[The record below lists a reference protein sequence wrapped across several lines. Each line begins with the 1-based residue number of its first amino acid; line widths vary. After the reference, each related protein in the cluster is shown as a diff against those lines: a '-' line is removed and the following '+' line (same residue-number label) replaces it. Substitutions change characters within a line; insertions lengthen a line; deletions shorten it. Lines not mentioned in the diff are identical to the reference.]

1 MRRDSCEVRQLLASH
16 RWLFRHQPILHVC
29 GNAELSSFSD
39 GFGSLQSGRQL
50 FGLGQSLGGPASPIV
65 AIEIVSLDFCHVIV
79 LTRRTR
85 VAVLPPNSI
94 AHHRAG
100 VRGKSALS
108 APQSPVFEPGTC
120 RGIMLDLHGRLHLG
134 QRGHT
139 ARRGNNAGFFGS
151 GIDALVESA
160 GALPNAPLPMNAGTV
175 R

>member
-29 GNAELSSFSD
+29 GNAELSGFSD

-100 VRGKSALS
+100 VQLRLVVNLHSVHRRVRYSNPERAEVLCWTSMGDCIWDNEAT
-108 APQSPVFEPGTC
+108 PPGEAIT
-120 RGIMLDLHGRLHLG
+120 RAFLDL
-134 QRGHT
+134 
-139 ARRGNNAGFFGS
+139 A
-151 GIDALVESA
+151 
-160 GALPNAPLPMNAGTV
+160 
-175 R
+175 